1 MKYYLDKNRMLE
13 RHLEMSIIN
22 CSKFWFDDEFLYC
35 NTNWFGIEKYIK
47 FKATNPSDKIY
58 ISIIANEIFGI
69 ILEEEFND
77 DKYEILNYLIMKG
90 ENLNFPEPS
99 IQDENYL
106 KLASLYEV
114 SNKVYFSKEK
124 LNTVITNYH
133 YMDTCEKEIN
143 INGTNYIHSLVEYV
157 EVTYDKE
164 RMIKRIKIMNEIYNN
179 NNKI

>member
-35 NTNWFGIEKYIK
+35 NTNWFEIEKYIK

-58 ISIIANEIFGI
+58 ISIIANEIFSI
-69 ILEEEFND
+69 ILEEEFDN
-77 DKYEILNYLIMKG
+77 DKYEILNYLITKG

-106 KLASLYEV
+106 KLACFYEI

-124 LNTVITNYH
+124 LNTIITNYH
-133 YMDTCEKEIN
+133 YMSTYGKEIN
-143 INGTNYIHSLVEYV
+143 IDGTNYIRSLVEYV

-164 RMIKRIKIMNEIYNN
+164 RMVKRIKIMNEIYNYQ
-179 NNKI
+179 